1 MTPPFKPRREV
12 PRKKPLRFVGSALKD
27 LRALPPAVQDIAG
40 RLLLDVQ
47 YGDTPP
53 NVKPMEHIGSGT
65 IQLEITAA
73 QSWFRVFY
81 VTKPEAV
88 YVLHVFNKTSNK
100 TSRADNE
107 KGVARYRQLSE
118 YRDPP
123 P

>member
-1 MTPPFKPRREV
+1 MTPPYRPRRET
-12 PRKKPLRFVGSALKD
+12 PHKKPLRFIGSALRD
-27 LRALPPAVQDIAG
+27 IRELPPAVQDIAG

-53 NVKPMEHIGSGT
+53 NIKPMEHIGSGT

-81 VTKPEAV
+81 VPKPEAV

-107 KGVARYRQLSE
+107 KGVARYRQLLE
-118 YRDPP
+118 YRDTLT
-123 P
+123 